1 MTTNALFPDFGPAG
15 LFRPVGVLLLA
26 VGVFAAVVFACP
38 KSHAGGMNKIFSVDH
53 RLASKGFKRGMPVL
67 IRIFKKESELEIW
80 VKKNGRYDLFDI
92 YQICTWSGKLGPKLA
107 EGDKQSPEGFYEVS
121 SRQLNPRS
129 KFLLSF
135 NLGFPNAYDRAHGRT
150 GSYLMVHGDC
160 QSVGC
165 YAMTNPGIKDI
176 YGLVKS
182 ALKGGQKSVSTHVFP
197 FRMTKKAMG
206 EVKGHKWEPFWR
218 NLKQG
223 HDWFEKERIA
233 PGVAVCNKKY
243 VIGRVKARKNC
254 ERIAAE

>member
-1 MTTNALFPDFGPAG
+1 MKKNALNITRRNFQHLWLAGIFILALAIFSPAH
-15 LFRPVGVLLLA
+15 A
-26 VGVFAAVVFACP
+26 V
-38 KSHAGGMNKIFSVDH
+38 GMNKVFSVDH
-53 RLASKGFKRGMPVL
+53 RLGSKGLKRGMPLL
-67 IRIFKKESELEIW
+67 IRIFKQESELEIW
-80 VKKNGRYDLFDI
+80 VKKNGRYELFDT
-92 YQICTWSGKLGPKLA
+92 YSICTWSGELGPKLA

-129 KFLLSF
+129 KYLLSF

-160 QSVGC
+160 VSIGC

-182 ALKGGQKSVSTHVFP
+182 ALDGGQKSVSVHVFP
-197 FRMTKKAMG
+197 FRMTKNAMTK
-206 EVKGHKWEPFWR
+206 VKGHKWEHFWR

-233 PGVAVCNKKY
+233 PGVAVCKKKY
-243 VIGRVKARKNC
+243 VVGRVREKAGC
-254 ERIAAE
+254 EMIAAE